1 MGKGHRILVVDD
13 QPSFHFLVTEYLASA
28 GYTVVGVEN
37 ADAAIEELSQRPS
50 DLILSDLIMPES
62 SGVDLMR
69 RVHSRWPAIPFIL
82 VTGHGTIEN
91 AVAAMKEGAKD
102 YLLKPVHR
110 DELLLIVERT
120 LEHVKL
126 REDIDRMRGEHLQR
140 FSFHNICSVSP
151 VMGKVLES
159 ALKVAAY
166 PRTTVA
172 IFGESGVGK
181 EVLARAIHLASGYD
195 LTTFIP
201 VNCAA
206 IPETLL
212 ESELFGHV
220 KGAFTGAD
228 VEREGKCAR
237 ARNGTLFLDEIG
249 DMPLLLQAKLLR
261 LLEDRV
267 YEKIGGDTILAA
279 DFRVIIATHR
289 NLEQRCGEGNFRLD
303 LLHRLNTF
311 PLIIPPLRLRRED
324 IPPLAEEF
332 LVQFRGQQGKKLP
345 GFSSR
350 AMAAL
355 CSHDWPGNVRE
366 LRNRIEHATIVTN
379 GELIQPEHLNLIG
392 STVTATAAS
401 ERIRFYIDF
410 DAEGFSLE
418 AVNNRVIAWA
428 MEKSGHNKSAA
439 SRLLKASRKIFY

>member
-1 MGKGHRILVVDD
+1 MGEGYRILVVDD
-13 QPSFHFLVTEYLASA
+13 QPSFHYLVTDFLVSA
-28 GYTVVGVEN
+28 GYAVVGVEN
-37 ADAAIEELSQRPS
+37 AEAAMEELSHRPC

-62 SGVDLMR
+62 SGIDLMHQ
-69 RVHSRWPAIPFIL
+69 VHGRWPDLPFIL
-82 VTGHGTIEN
+82 VTGYGTIEN

-102 YLLKPVHR
+102 YLLKPLHR

-120 LEHVKL
+120 LEHAKL
-126 REDIDRMRGEHLQR
+126 REDYDRMREIQHQR
-140 FSFHNICSVSP
+140 FSFHNIRSISP
-151 VMGKVLES
+151 AMEKVLES
-159 ALKVAAY
+159 ARKVAAH

-181 EVLARAIHLASGYD
+181 EVLARAIHLASGHD
-195 LTTFIP
+195 LTTFVP

-228 VEREGKCAR
+228 IEREGKCAR
-237 ARNGTLFLDEIG
+237 ARHGTLFLDEIG

-267 YEKIGGDTILAA
+267 YEKIGGDTVLPA
-279 DFRVIIATHR
+279 DFRIIIATHR
-289 NLEQRCGEGNFRLD
+289 DLELCCREGSFRLD

-311 PLIIPPLRLRRED
+311 PLLIPPLRQRRED
-324 IPPLAEEF
+324 IPPLAQEF
-332 LVQFRGQQGKKLP
+332 LTIFQGHQGKKLP

-350 AMAAL
+350 ALTEL

-366 LRNRIEHATIVTN
+366 LRNRIEHATIVTD
-379 GELIQPEHLNLIG
+379 GELIQPEHLNLRG
-392 STVTATAAS
+392 SAVTATAAG
-401 ERIRFYIDF
+401 ERISFSFDF
-410 DAEGFSLE
+410 PAEEFSQD
-418 AVNNRVIAWA
+418 AVNHRLIAWA
-428 MEKSGHNKSAA
+428 MEKSGQNKSAA
-439 SRLLKASRKIFY
+439 ARLLKASRKIFY

>member
-1 MGKGHRILVVDD
+1 MNEGYRILVVDD
-13 QPSFHFLVTEYLASA
+13 QPSFHYLVTDFLDSA
-28 GYTVVGVEN
+28 GYTVVGVET
-37 ADAAIEELSQRPS
+37 AKAAIEELSKRPC

-62 SGVDLMR
+62 SGIDLMR
-69 RVHSRWPAIPFIL
+69 QVQIRWPDLPFIL

-102 YLLKPVHR
+102 YLLKPLHR

-120 LEHVKL
+120 LEHAKL
-126 REDIDRMRGEHLQR
+126 REGYDRMREVQQRR
-140 FSFHNICSVSP
+140 FSFHNIRSVSP
-151 VMGKVLES
+151 AMEKVLES
-159 ALKVAAY
+159 ARKVATH

-181 EVLARAIHLASGYD
+181 EVLARAIHLASGHD
-195 LTTFIP
+195 LTTFVP

-220 KGAFTGAD
+220 KGAYTGAD
-228 VEREGKCAR
+228 IEREGKCTR

-267 YEKIGGDTILAA
+267 YEKIGGDTVLKA
-279 DFRVIIATHR
+279 DFRIIIATHR
-289 NLEQRCGEGNFRLD
+289 DLEQCCREGSFRLD

-311 PLIIPPLRLRRED
+311 PLIIPSLRQRRDD
-324 IPPLAEEF
+324 IPPLAQEF
-332 LVQFRGQQGKKLP
+332 LEIFQEHQGKKLP

-350 AMAAL
+350 ALAEL
-355 CSHDWPGNVRE
+355 CAHDWPGNVRE

-379 GELIQPEHLNLIG
+379 GELIQPEHLNLRG
-392 STVTATAAS
+392 GAVTATAAG
-401 ERIRFYIDF
+401 ERISFSFDF
-410 DAEGFSLE
+410 PVEEFSQD
-418 AVNNRVIAWA
+418 AVNHRLIAWA

-439 SRLLKASRKIFY
+439 ARLLKASRKIFY